1 MSCGGLMGFTVG
13 AVFDMNEVVG
23 ENATA
28 CKAYQ
33 HIAQHLVEMRGA
45 SMNAV
50 KQLFH
55 RPAAA

>member
-1 MSCGGLMGFTVG
+1 MGFTVG